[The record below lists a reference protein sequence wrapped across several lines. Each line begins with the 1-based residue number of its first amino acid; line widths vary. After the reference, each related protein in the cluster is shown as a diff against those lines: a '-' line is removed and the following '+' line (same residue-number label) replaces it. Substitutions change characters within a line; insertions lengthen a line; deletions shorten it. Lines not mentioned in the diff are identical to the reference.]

1 MIFVININNNDDGD
15 HDHDDYDNK
24 RAPLAK
30 LGHVAH
36 KLPWVSQKERKKKQ
50 TIKAKIKTKRQ
61 SKKLFS
67 NNNNKKRT

>member
-30 LGHVAH
+30 LGHVTH

-50 TIKAKIKTKRQ
+50 TIK
-61 SKKLFS
+61 SK
-67 NNNNKKRT
+67 N